1 MSPQNFSQGDK
12 MSPSNQILAQILNW
26 TKRNLKALSLLKVHF
41 KWSFV
46 LSDKQKN

>member
-1 MSPQNFSQGDK
+1 

-46 LSDKQKN
+46 LSDKQKKLKWQ